1 MIIKVTVKAV
11 DEHLRLFVRQVIYE
25 TYVNELGIYPDKD
38 GLLDIWIIIDGTWK
52 TPGFSSTLGCGIAIE
67 AYTGLLFDY
76 EAFSRICYT
85 CTLYEN
91 KKKKNLIAPDEY
103 AKWKESHKD
112 NCNRNWWDSSG
123 AMEVEAASRIYG
135 RSIEKYKMII
145 NTMISDGDSK
155 SFKRVTEDKPYG
167 EKYIIKKKECVQHA
181 AKREGKRFCDFEK
194 RSRTM

>member
-76 EAFSRICYT
+76 ECFGIT
-85 CTLYEN
+85 FVIL
-91 KKKKNLIAPDEY
+91 EY
-103 AKWKESHKD
+103 
-112 NCNRNWWDSSG
+112 
-123 AMEVEAASRIYG
+123 
-135 RSIEKYKMII
+135 
-145 NTMISDGDSK
+145 
-155 SFKRVTEDKPYG
+155 
-167 EKYIIKKKECVQHA
+167 
-181 AKREGKRFCDFEK
+181 
-194 RSRTM
+194 